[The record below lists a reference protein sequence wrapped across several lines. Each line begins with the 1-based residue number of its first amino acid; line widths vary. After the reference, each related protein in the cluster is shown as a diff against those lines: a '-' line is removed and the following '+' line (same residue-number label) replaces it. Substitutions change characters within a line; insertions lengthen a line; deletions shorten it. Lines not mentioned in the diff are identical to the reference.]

1 MPPGDG
7 QQPDHWL
14 RVVRVDAV
22 VALHQDLRRGLRAA
36 RQGCRHWA
44 NHDLDL
50 NRKRIHDSNFFGD
63 LPIVYC
69 REKLPGFWGQV
80 GPVVMREHYG
90 QLCDDLEECQSHSQA
105 RLAVPSCEACTNRI
119 GLRADFLG
127 AEETIVLWTSTLMEW
142 CAGQEAGEVQEC
154 QEAVQW
160 GVPLALPALS
170 QADRGWVQG
179 FCIVWT
185 ACSP

>member
-1 MPPGDG
+1 MKLFLFLCLSLSVCPLLAGDWTCEECDEG
-7 QQPDHWL
+7 GAALGDWLASPDNLIFETDVLLEAICPSHPQPD
-14 RVVRVDAV
+14 
-22 VALHQDLRRGLRAA
+22 
-36 RQGCRHWA
+36 
-44 NHDLDL
+44 
-50 NRKRIHDSNFFGD
+50 
-63 LPIVYC
+63 YC